1 MEKKKKK
8 ANCYAEENV
17 INVLKEAF
25 AKVYADGYRD
35 GYKDCK
41 GEISVNLCDS
51 EVEYVDLGLQSGTLW
66 SNKFEMIDGKISYF
80 TYGEASA
87 YNLPT
92 EEQVK
97 ELLETCKWKF
107 TYINSQSRKYDCIG
121 PNGNSISFLSYGYK
135 EVNSKIACH
144 ETIRFWAKDTCNDL
158 DKSSVYMYYDKC
170 QIKEINKMFMGYRL
184 PVRLVKSKQY

>member
-1 MEKKKKK
+1 MENLKVK
-8 ANCYAEENV
+8 ANNYAEENV

-41 GEISVNLCDS
+41 EEIPVDLSDD
-51 EVEYVDLGLQSGTLW
+51 EVDYVDLGLPSGTLW
-66 SNKFEMIDGKISYF
+66 SNNFKMTDGRISYL

-87 YNLPT
+87 YDLPT

-107 TYINSQSRKYDCIG
+107 TYINSSSRKYDCIG
-121 PNGNSISFLSYGYK
+121 PNGNSIVFLSYGYK
-135 EVNSKIACH
+135 EINSRITSH
-144 ETIRFWAKDTCNDL
+144 DTIHFWAKDSYNEL
-158 DKSSVYMYYDKC
+158 DKSSVYMYYDKRP
-170 QIKEINKMFMGYRL
+170 IKEMHKMFMGYRL
-184 PVRLVKSKQY
+184 PVRLIKTK